1 MACCNNKGAINK
13 CQKICGWVPVVFIL
27 LVLGWSYYA
36 YVYSLCIVQVD
47 YVAEKVFFLIFFH
60 LFLILFCWSYMK
72 AILVPPIQPPKQFHL
87 TSSEWDSLNAATGK
101 ESEQNAILEAII
113 AERNLPVYL
122 SGSDGKIRVCNVCAI
137 IKPDRS
143 HHCSTCGVCLLKMDH
158 HCPWTNN
165 CIGFHNHKFFIVFL
179 SWGVV
184 YCFFIICTSA
194 SYFAEFWRCPN
205 NISVDRFQVLFLFIV
220 AAMFGLCQLGLA
232 SYHMYLVGINLSTLE
247 TFHYPRL
254 RGGQPDKTL
263 FNLGIKENFRE
274 TFGSCF
280 QLAILPVFTTLGDGV
295 NWRYRMDHYL
305 QNNNLE
311 VGNTNPSM
319 LLTSKIPQNNNREE

>member
-1 MACCNNKGAINK
+1 MRMCIHSVSVHYVVEKGNSAI
-13 CQKICGWVPVVFIL
+13 I
-27 LVLGWSYYA
+27 
-36 YVYSLCIVQVD
+36 
-47 YVAEKVFFLIFFH
+47 
-60 LFLILFCWSYMK
+60 
-72 AILVPPIQPPKQFHL
+72 VPPIQPPKQFHL
-87 TSSEWDSLNAATGK
+87 TSSEWELLNAAVGK
-101 ESEQNAILEAII
+101 ESEQNAILEAIVS
-113 AERNLPVYL
+113 ERNLPIYL
-122 SGSDGKIRVCNVCAI
+122 SGPDGKIRMCNVCAL

-165 CIGFHNHKFFIVFL
+165 CIGFHNHKYFIVFL
-179 SWGVV
+179 SWGVI

-194 SYFAEFWRCPN
+194 SYFAEFWRSAN
-205 NISVDRFQVLFLFIV
+205 NITVDRFQVLFLFIV

-263 FNLGIKENFRE
+263 FNLGIKENFHE
-274 TFGSCF
+274 TFGSSF
-280 QLAILPVFTTLGDGV
+280 QLAILPVFTTRGDGV
-295 NWRYRMDHYL
+295 NWRYRVNQSL

-311 VGNTNPSM
+311 VGSTNSPM
-319 LLTSKIPQNNNREE
+319 LSSIKLPQNNNNTNNNQEE

>member
-1 MACCNNKGAINK
+1 MW
-13 CQKICGWVPVVFIL
+13 QK
-27 LVLGWSYYA
+27 
-36 YVYSLCIVQVD
+36 
-47 YVAEKVFFLIFFH
+47 K
-60 LFLILFCWSYMK
+60 
-72 AILVPPIQPPKQFHL
+72 FHL

-122 SGSDGKIRVCNVCAI
+122 SGSDGKIRVCN
-137 IKPDRS
+137 
-143 HHCSTCGVCLLKMDH
+143 
-158 HCPWTNN
+158 
-165 CIGFHNHKFFIVFL
+165 
-179 SWGVV
+179 
-184 YCFFIICTSA
+184 
-194 SYFAEFWRCPN
+194 CPN

-280 QLAILPVFTTLGDGV
+280 QLAILPVFTTPGDGV